1 MTGMSVSI
9 GRRESPW
16 NGVFRGV
23 ATGSVRKS
31 MFMRAVRRG
40 MRSIGSPEIVQH
52 VAKIANMCEL
62 QDFVICSEWS
72 REPPEQDEA

>member
-1 MTGMSVSI
+1 M
-9 GRRESPW
+9 GRSELPW

-31 MFMRAVRRG
+31 MFLRAVRRG
-40 MRSIGSPEIVQH
+40 MRSIRNREIVQY

-62 QDFVICSEWS
+62 QGFVACNEWS
-72 REPPEQDEA
+72 REPPEQDSA